1 MRLGVLLATILFTVV
16 FSAERIKAQVHYRF
30 FYGKVLSSESREPV
44 SNVNISFLESKM
56 GTVSD
61 DKGAFSFYIDTI
73 PVFMIVSHVG
83 YMTKKIFLDGK
94 SNSMTLYMDKEVREL
109 KEVEITANKIVPIFT
124 SEHYTLRDYEID
136 SGMIYLLVYH
146 TRVSKE
152 ELICR
157 NLDGD
162 TVARSGILP
171 FTPISLFKDCLGNL
185 QVIGKDSVYQV
196 FRKDKDLVM
205 IDPVSVGKFDE
216 ILLNCVASTKQ
227 VLFFKQ
233 MINLEQGV
241 VYYGIDRVS
250 KEKKMLTKM
259 RDEYKLKQLRR
270 NPGEAV
276 QLATSMPGGR
286 SVNTSMQFTNT
297 TTLKEDEAMETE
309 DWGLFDEWNWVHK
322 ILYRPMKTALYVIGD
337 FICIFD
343 IPDREL
349 EFYDQ
354 NGNFSLKLKLNVD
367 VIKEGKWSGDIFL
380 DESQSKV
387 YTTFQKSTG
396 SGLYRIDLNTGDLHK
411 VLSIKH
417 PFPQKIKI
425 YKEQIYY
432 LYDIHGNPDNK
443 TLYRQDL

>member
-1 MRLGVLLATILFTVV
+1 MKLGVLLITVLFTVA

-44 SNVNISFLESKM
+44 SNVNISFLGSKM

-83 YMTKKIFLDGK
+83 YKTKKIFLDGK

-136 SGMIYLLVYH
+136 SGMIYLLIYH

-152 ELICR
+152 ELICMS
-157 NLDGD
+157 LDED
-162 TVARSGILP
+162 TVARSGILS

-185 QVIGKDSVYQV
+185 QVIGRDSVYQV
-196 FRKDKDLVM
+196 FRKDKDLAM
-205 IDPVSVGKFDE
+205 IDPVSVEKFDE

-227 VLFFKQ
+227 VLFFKR

-241 VYYGIDRVS
+241 TYYGIDRVS
-250 KEKKMLTKM
+250 KEKKMLTTM

-270 NPGEAV
+270 NPGEAM
-276 QLATSMPGGR
+276 QLATPMPSGR

-297 TTLKEDEAMETE
+297 TRLKEDEAMESG
-309 DWGLFDEWNWVHK
+309 DWGTFDEWSWVHK

-411 VLSIKH
+411 VLAIKH

-432 LYDIHGNPDNK
+432 LYDIHGNPDDK
-443 TLYRQDL
+443 TLYRQNL